1 MAAVLQ
7 ALHLTP
13 GRRLLACLEKLHSV
27 PQIPSKTATM
37 HPFVTH
43 LLHFLK
49 EEGQGTKILQDIA
62 AAVGCAQDDR
72 MITSKVDQLM
82 LHLVHA
88 MMSCSDY
95 KVRDMGHRHE
105 LKFVV
110 EKQVYGCPH
119 RPSDEI
125 IKQTDYSV
133 TLKLNDFR
141 GGNLSAVQNAL
152 DNSLKT
158 TCKHTC
164 GQCNQDN
171 VLKYNI
177 AIRLKR
183 FIRPFCDPDFL
194 TILFD
199 EPKNLLEKDLILQLG
214 ESTYAVKAVT
224 HWDEERQK
232 SAASVQRSDGWWWH
246 GTDMEQASHYRYSEK
261 QVSSGTPFSKAIV
274 LMCVRVVPY
283 TDYLRNSENMEDL
296 MDIEKSH
303 KEMESDDKDMD
314 SVEVGD
320 VDDILGDYGKDEQ
333 DQRRNDWIDGENQT
347 NKQSRSDGLREGCS
361 DPNLLYDYE
370 AALVESRRTNPNL
383 KTQAEMVDIGIQCMG
398 SFGVACSRP
407 EDYTPLDGDCL
418 WTCFVKS
425 RYPSLVGD
433 ALRAE
438 KFHYRLR
445 CVGAAIEEIK
455 SMDAERLAM
464 VQSVIADAKVGVP
477 PQSREEIIAHLRR
490 YMERGIWDG
499 QMGDLLPYVAASF
512 LNQGLLIVNLDS
524 RTITYAAPE
533 CKMFHGREDFK
544 VPCIAVRQ
552 LNHFQGVPIKHDYN
566 EVASALYEMIKN
578 GEHLTLPADVGDIND
593 GQFEPEQTSTPL
605 AGGTTPSEQNKVG
618 QSEEGASRSLFE
630 EQHEHA
636 ESSLASTAGA
646 EMETQRSQVG
656 HITYH

>member
-1 MAAVLQ
+1 MSTLD
-7 ALHLTP
+7 
-13 GRRLLACLEKLHSV
+13 KLKGCTK
-27 PQIPSKTATM
+27 IPSKVGPM
-37 HPFVTH
+37 HPLVTH
-43 LLHFLK
+43 LLDLLK
-49 EEGQGTKILQDIA
+49 DEGEATSSLQALA
-62 AAVGCAQDDR
+62 AAVGCAQDEDDLVVTR
-72 MITSKVDQLM
+72 NVDQLL
-82 LHLVHA
+82 LHLVHTL
-88 MMSCSDY
+88 MSCSDY
-95 KVRDMGHRHE
+95 KVRDMGHRQE

-110 EKQVYGCPH
+110 TKKYSGCSH
-119 RPSDEI
+119 RPQDKL
-125 IKQTDYSV
+125 IKQEHYAV
-133 TLKLNDFR
+133 TLRLKHFDR
-141 GGNLSAVQNAL
+141 GDGSAVQNAL

-158 TCKHTC
+158 ECKQTCD
-164 GQCNQDN
+164 QCKAEN
-171 VLKYNI
+171 VLSLRLHINI
-177 AIRLKR
+177 H
-183 FIRPFCDPDFL
+183 CDPDFL
-194 TILFD
+194 TIFFD
-199 EPKNLLEKDLILQLG
+199 NPRNLLEADLILQFS
-214 ESTYAVKAVT
+214 ESTYAVKVVT
-224 HWDEERQK
+224 HWDKERRK
-232 SAASVQRSDGWWWH
+232 SAVSVQRSDGWWWH
-246 GTDMEQASHYRYSEK
+246 GTDVDQATHYKYTEK
-261 QVSSGTPFSKAIV
+261 QTTICNPFSNAIV
-274 LMCVRVVPY
+274 LMCVRVVPFDICEENEKDMEELLDFAKSQVETNY
-283 TDYLRNSENMEDL
+283 GENPQLAGGEEVSDISDTLMEYEEGQNHNSRDLIEEENPN
-296 MDIEKSH
+296 IEKLIKYGS
-303 KEMESDDKDMD
+303 SD
-314 SVEVGD
+314 
-320 VDDILGDYGKDEQ
+320 Q
-333 DQRRNDWIDGENQT
+333 
-347 NKQSRSDGLREGCS
+347 
-361 DPNLLYDYE
+361 PLLYDYE
-370 AALVESRRTNPNL
+370 AALIESRRTNPKL
-383 KTQAEMVDIGIQCMG
+383 KTQAEMVNIGIKWMG
-398 SFGVACSRP
+398 SFGVSCTKP
-407 EDYTPLDGDCL
+407 DHYTPMDGDCL
-418 WTCFVKS
+418 WTCFAKS
-425 RYPSLVGD
+425 RNPSLVGD

-438 KFHYRLR
+438 AFYYRLR